1 MLQAKQVLQERYY
14 LQQSLGQNA
23 GCQTWLAQER
33 SLTLKVIP
41 IEPLPRL
48 EADGIQ
54 ASSKDCR
61 IKSCLTSSTPRVG
74 LPTLLIFNAAFMSR
88 SLTE

>member
-33 SLTLKVIP
+33 SLTPKVSLSNKR
-41 IEPLPRL
+41 E
-48 EADGIQ
+48 EAIATENMNQ
-54 ASSKDCR
+54 AMRDR
-61 IKSCLTSSTPRVG
+61 FL
-74 LPTLLIFNAAFMSR
+74 
-88 SLTE
+88 SL